1 MFLPS
6 SFHPLSTFAD
16 RMAERRAILT
26 RAAEQEAR
34 RQNAR
39 VNRDRLAEYRAEDC
53 LQRLRFRY
61 LQTFAVGS
69 SAIQTCPP

>member
-6 SFHPLSTFAD
+6 SSHPLSTFAD

-39 VNRDRLAEYRAEDC
+39 VNGDRLAEYRAE
-53 LQRLRFRY
+53 RELRELWKLYQEIEPSRRN
-61 LQTFAVGS
+61 
-69 SAIQTCPP
+69 